1 MDEQQI
7 NLLRPQQNYP
17 LAPPPKSPKI
27 KRWAFLIIGLAILGV
42 LIFRNYTMTKWP
54 TNPSAYDPITL
65 KPKKIGFL
73 ETVRN
78 FIFSSDDVLAGQNED
93 RINIL
98 LLGIGGPGHEGPYL
112 SDTNIILSVRPSANQ
127 AALISIPRDLAA
139 KINGHGLK
147 KINNANAFGEAEM
160 PGNGGEYARKIF
172 AETFN
177 INIPYYA
184 RVDFSAFTELIN
196 SLGGIIVNVERPFTD
211 ASFPDNN
218 NSLRTV
224 SFVVGPQQMDGERA
238 LIFARSRHG
247 TNGEGSDFARTK
259 RQQLVLAAF
268 KKRLLSAGTF
278 LNPLTLQKVISSLS
292 KHIVTNLDFGQ
303 IMFLINMAKD
313 IDSGEMKTLVLDDS
327 PNGFLKPLIGQDGAY
342 LLAPK
347 NDSYAEINSAIQNIF
362 NATGTP
368 AVSAP
373 DQNKPAPVS
382 MSVPTA
388 KIEIQNGTWRAGLA
402 ALKKQELEKDGL
414 YVSAVGNSVKR
425 PIAVTTIYIINT
437 NTPKNIINSLTDKLN
452 ASSTPY
458 LPEWLKT
465 EYNDSAGAP
474 TTTKYRPDTD
484 ILVIL
489 GENTNSAE

>member
-7 NLLRPQQNYP
+7 NLLRTQQNYP
-17 LAPPPKSPKI
+17 LSPPPRSPKI
-27 KRWAFLIIGLAILGV
+27 KRWAFLIIGLAILGI
-42 LIFRNYTMTKWP
+42 LIFRNYAIVRWP

-65 KPKKIGFL
+65 KPKKVGFL

-78 FIFSSDDVLAGQNED
+78 FIFSSDNVLAGQQED

-112 SDTNIILSVRPSANQ
+112 SDTNIILSIRPSANQ
-127 AALISIPRDLAA
+127 AAMVSVPRDLAA
-139 KINGHGLK
+139 KINGHGLR
-147 KINNANAFGEAEM
+147 KINNANAFGEAET

-172 AETFN
+172 EETFN

-184 RVDFSAFTELIN
+184 RVDFSAFKELID
-196 SLGGIIVNVERPFTD
+196 SLGGIVINVERSFTD
-211 ASFPDNN
+211 ASFPANN
-218 NSLRTV
+218 DSLQTV
-224 SFVVGPQQMDGERA
+224 SFVAGPQQMDGERA

-247 TNGEGSDFARTK
+247 TNGEASDFARAK

-268 KKRLLSAGTF
+268 KKKLLSAGTF
-278 LNPLTLQKVISSLS
+278 LNPITLQRVISSLS
-292 KHIVTNLDFGQ
+292 KNIATNLDFGQ
-303 IMFLINMAKD
+303 IMFLINMAKE
-313 IDSGEMKTLVLDDS
+313 IDSGEIKTLVLDDS
-327 PNGFLKPLIGQDGAY
+327 PNGFLKPLIGQDSAY

-347 NDSYAEINSAIQNIF
+347 NEGYGEINLAIQNIF

-368 AVSAP
+368 AVAAP

-402 ALKKQELEKDGL
+402 AVKKQELEKDGL
-414 YVSAVGNSVKR
+414 YVPYIGNSVKR
-425 PIAVTTIYIINT
+425 PIAVTVIYIINT
-437 NTPKNIINSLTDKLN
+437 NTPKGIIASLAAKFN

-458 LPEWLKT
+458 LPEWLQT
-465 EYNDSAGAP
+465 AYNDSAGTA
-474 TTTKYRPDTD
+474 TGTTKYKLDAD
-484 ILVIL
+484 VLVIL
-489 GENTNSAE
+489 GENTQ